1 MLKRITTTLSF
12 FSLLLL
18 ISCSTDH
25 EGYIEKLEGCQA
37 NLKENSNSDHG
48 SLDEAIGAYD
58 FEMAHKMLT
67 CYGDETFQSDG
78 DLYVHKSAPL
88 RPRDEAVQ
96 RLADAE
102 TRHLMGLG
110 EFEKAINVH
119 EELVGSST
127 HKHYS
132 EPTVLIGASDRFLIY
147 KKAVITSLEKGD
159 QLTAEKWAKRAPRDF
174 DREGKDI
181 KRMNSESQSSL
192 LLKIIEDY

>member
-1 MLKRITTTLSF
+1 MLKGITTTLSF
-12 FSLLLL
+12 FSLILLV
-18 ISCSTDH
+18 SCSTDH
-25 EGYIEKLEGCQA
+25 EAYVEKLEECQA
-37 NLKENSNSDHG
+37 NLKENSNSEHG

-58 FEMAHKMLT
+58 FEMAHKVLT
-67 CYGDETFQSDG
+67 CYGDETFHSDG

-102 TRHLMGLG
+102 TRHLIGLG
-110 EFEKAINVH
+110 EFEKAINAH

-127 HKHYS
+127 YES
-132 EPTVLIGASDRFLIY
+132 YNEPTVLIGASDRFLIY

-159 QLTAEKWAKRAPRDF
+159 RPTAEKWAKRAPRDF

-181 KRMNSESQSSL
+181 KKRKSESQSSL